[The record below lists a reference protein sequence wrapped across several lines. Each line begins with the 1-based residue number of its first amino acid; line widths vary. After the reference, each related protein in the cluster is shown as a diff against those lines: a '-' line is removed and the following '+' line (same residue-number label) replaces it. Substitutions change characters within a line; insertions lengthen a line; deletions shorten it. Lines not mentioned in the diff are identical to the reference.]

1 MNAPRQL
8 CDCRG
13 AFAFDGLVIS
23 FRQDY
28 PVPTSGR
35 PYGLRCESEPVEPEP
50 ASTGGGEVW
59 MSPVPDPVR
68 RDGDRDEIDFP
79 FRRTVFNK
87 RGRCRSAGVVGL
99 NL

>member
-13 AFAFDGLVIS
+13 AFAFEGIVKS

-50 ASTGGGEVW
+50 ASTGGGKV
-59 MSPVPDPVR
+59 
-68 RDGDRDEIDFP
+68 
-79 FRRTVFNK
+79 
-87 RGRCRSAGVVGL
+87 
-99 NL
+99 